1 MSELI
6 RAEVVIRFPT
16 VIEVADP
23 NDPTEVMNAL
33 HRESRLW
40 AERKHLGEID
50 ELNVDVAIDVQRVVR

>member
-6 RAEVVIRFPT
+6 RAEVIIRFPT

-23 NDPTEVMNAL
+23 NDLTEVMNAL

-40 AERKHLGEID
+40 TERKHLGEID
-50 ELNVDVAIDVQRVVR
+50 ELNVDVSIEVQRVGL

>member
-6 RAEVVIRFPT
+6 RAEVIIRFPT

-33 HRESRLW
+33 HRESGAW
-40 AERKHLGEID
+40 TERKHLGEID
-50 ELNVDVAIDVQRVVR
+50 ELNVDVAIDVQRVVW